1 MNRTGR
7 ALTLGCLLLLQP
19 LLALAEGGNSLLIP
33 ATGRCTFDTQPEDL
47 QNALKACE
55 RTAESGDAQ
64 AQYELGEFYY
74 SGNQAPKDLKKAVNW
89 FEKASLQGQAQA
101 QYRLGS
107 MFFHG
112 EGVPANNVQAYILLK
127 MAAVNGDEDALTWP
141 TKSPSRCPR
150 RTRTRYPGARPDFP
164 QIPAGAAK
172 RRRAHTLLPC
182 PDGPTYF
189 SGIGIGNGITL
200 PPPLASLIFAVPNRS
215 TSSIR
220 TINASARNCAPHLR
234 TAP

>member
-127 MAAVNGDEDALTWP
+127 MAAVNGDEDAPTWP
-141 TKSPSRCPR
+141 TKSPSRCPA
-150 RTRTRYPGARPDFP
+150 TN
-164 QIPAGAAK
+164 
-172 RRRAHTLLPC
+172 
-182 PDGPTYF
+182 
-189 SGIGIGNGITL
+189 SNTL
-200 PPPLASLIFAVPNRS
+200 PRC
-215 TSSIR
+215 
-220 TINASARNCAPHLR
+220 SARFSANTCWSCKTPKGAHPSPL
-234 TAP
+234 P

>member
-7 ALTLGCLLLLQP
+7 ALTLSCLLLLQP

-101 QYRLGS
+101 QYRHLDGHCS
-107 MFFHG
+107 
-112 EGVPANNVQAYILLK
+112 LL
-127 MAAVNGDEDALTWP
+127 AL
-141 TKSPSRCPR
+141 SRASVR
-150 RTRTRYPGARPDFP
+150 NKY
-164 QIPAGAAK
+164 
-172 RRRAHTLLPC
+172 
-182 PDGPTYF
+182 TYVV
-189 SGIGIGNGITL
+189 T
-200 PPPLASLIFAVPNRS
+200 
-215 TSSIR
+215 
-220 TINASARNCAPHLR
+220 NCK
-234 TAP
+234 